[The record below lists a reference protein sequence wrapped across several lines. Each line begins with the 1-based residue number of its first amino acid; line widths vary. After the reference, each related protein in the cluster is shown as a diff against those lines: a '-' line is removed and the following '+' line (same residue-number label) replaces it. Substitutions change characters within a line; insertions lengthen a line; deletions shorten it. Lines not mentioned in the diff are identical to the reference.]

1 VEIAYK
7 QIKNNVISME
17 EIITE
22 MIHIVLLNNVENVLV
37 MQNVLP
43 VVKFVVMVLV
53 YHRPV
58 LSVKQMMIAQA

>member
-1 VEIAYK
+1 MEIAYK

-22 MIHIVLLNNVENVLV
+22 MIHIVLLKNVENVLV

-43 VVKFVVMVLV
+43 VTKFVVMVLV

-58 LSVKQMMIAQA
+58 LSVK